1 MASNINIWA
10 GSSSFFPGDTPFG
23 YYDNDPDFQCDV
35 ESAADWAFKRLGW
48 PIIDSELHQTNFFA
62 AYEEAVTEYSNQIN
76 SYSARD
82 QLFNLLGYPT
92 GSVNLSNRYLPQT
105 LRGTLRL
112 SKEYGTEVGA
122 GGTQTYYTGSIS
134 VKQNKQVYDF
144 TNPNEVTLE
153 TGSFATNDIT
163 IRKIYHEPQP
173 SIVKYFDPSL
183 GTGIGTQNFLEQFG
197 WGGMSVPGNFLIMP
211 LYADVLRMQAIEMND
226 QIRKSWYSFQITNR
240 RLRVFPIPSKDFT
253 MWFHYTIDTDN
264 FPLGPGASKNAGLGK
279 ISGYNNI
286 PFNNLEYRYIND
298 MGRQWIKKY
307 ALAIMKE
314 MLGYVRGKY
323 STMPIPDG
331 EVTLNADAL
340 LSDGKAEK
348 EALVTELKEL
358 LDQMSQQA
366 QMERKAAVAENLSK
380 QLTFIPTKIYVR

>member
-1 MASNINIWA
+1 MASNINICA

-134 VKQNKQVYDF
+134 VKQNK
-144 TNPNEVTLE
+144 
-153 TGSFATNDIT
+153 
-163 IRKIYHEPQP
+163 
-173 SIVKYFDPSL
+173 
-183 GTGIGTQNFLEQFG
+183 
-197 WGGMSVPGNFLIMP
+197 
-211 LYADVLRMQAIEMND
+211 
-226 QIRKSWYSFQITNR
+226 
-240 RLRVFPIPSKDFT
+240 
-253 MWFHYTIDTDN
+253 
-264 FPLGPGASKNAGLGK
+264 
-279 ISGYNNI
+279 
-286 PFNNLEYRYIND
+286 
-298 MGRQWIKKY
+298 
-307 ALAIMKE
+307 
-314 MLGYVRGKY
+314 
-323 STMPIPDG
+323 
-331 EVTLNADAL
+331 
-340 LSDGKAEK
+340 
-348 EALVTELKEL
+348 
-358 LDQMSQQA
+358 
-366 QMERKAAVAENLSK
+366 
-380 QLTFIPTKIYVR
+380 